1 MKIYSENNNIVLTEV
16 SDFNP
21 VHIFECGQAFRWNK
35 NDDGSYTGVAFGKAL
50 RILAEQERITLYNT
64 TRNDFDNIWY
74 HYFDFD
80 RDYSAV
86 KNMLCENDEVMKTA
100 VPYGE
105 GIRILKQELFETVI
119 SFIISASNNI
129 PRIKKIIDALCVNF
143 GQKIEYEGKQFYT
156 FPDYRVLAECTV
168 EDLDV
173 IRAGFR
179 DKYIIDAAQKFSD
192 GKISYE
198 VLCNYD
204 TQDMRNVLKSINGV
218 GDKVANCILLF
229 GLGRT
234 DSFPV
239 DVWVKRIMETLY
251 LKKDAK
257 NNEIESFAF
266 DKFGNICGLAQ
277 QYLFFYARE
286 NL

>member
-1 MKIYSENNNIVLTEV
+1 MNIYCENNNIVLTEV

-21 VHIFECGQAFRWNK
+21 VHIFECGQAFRWDRNS
-35 NDDGSYTGVAFGKAL
+35 DGSYTGIAFGKAL
-50 RILAEQERITLYNT
+50 RIFAEDDKITLYNT
-64 TRNDFDNIWY
+64 TRSDFDNIW
-74 HYFDFD
+74 HNYFDFD
-80 RDYSAV
+80 RDYTAV
-86 KNMLCENDEVMKTA
+86 KNILCENDDVMKTA

-129 PRIKKIIDALCVNF
+129 PRIKKIIDLLCTNF
-143 GQKIEYEGKQFYT
+143 GQKIEYEGKYFYT
-156 FPDYRVLAECTV
+156 FPDCNTLAECSV
-168 EDLDV
+168 EDLAL

-179 DKYIIDAAQKFSD
+179 DKYIIDAAKKFSE

-198 VLCNYD
+198 MLCNYD
-204 TQDMRNVLKSINGV
+204 TQDIKNILKTISGV

-229 GLGRT
+229 GLART

-239 DVWVKRIMETLY
+239 DVWVKRIMEILY

-257 NNEIESFAF
+257 NNEIEKFAF